1 MKGVHTSLS
10 VVLIETEAAVAA
22 VKPLRRWYTTGR
34 STDQHWSSLERDTR
48 MWMAHERKSV
58 SDTTAKFKGVRR
70 HQDSQLASMSSY
82 FNGEPLG

>member
-10 VVLIETEAAVAA
+10 MVLIETEAAVAA

-48 MWMAHERKSV
+48 M
-58 SDTTAKFKGVRR
+58 
-70 HQDSQLASMSSY
+70 
-82 FNGEPLG
+82 